1 MTARLITPPAALA
14 LSLEA
19 AKDALKI
26 DTADQ
31 DGMVAVWV
39 AGVVA
44 HAEHYTGRAFIN
56 QAWRVTLDAFPEA
69 IELPHPPVA
78 AVTQLRFLDEAA
90 AIQILDPADYVLDSV
105 SEPAYVVPA
114 RGKSWPAASGEINAV
129 TVDYTC
135 GYGATEASVPEGIK
149 LYLIAKLRE
158 QYDPVVKLDRVVLQ
172 NSFLDR
178 LLDRYM
184 VYA

>member
-1 MTARLITPPAALA
+1 
-14 LSLEA
+14 
-19 AKDALKI
+19 
-26 DTADQ
+26 
-31 DGMVAVWV
+31 
-39 AGVVA
+39 
-44 HAEHYTGRAFIN
+44 
-56 QAWRVTLDAFPEA
+56 
-69 IELPHPPVA
+69 
-78 AVTQLRFLDEAA
+78 
-90 AIQILDPADYVLDSV
+90 V